1 MIKRTIQRLHNSI
14 AAIMSNLPAPSPD
27 CLVNDIKTL
36 GLMPYGYVLFYIL
49 PVFSCLE
56 VLKNVVFFCSVSFD
70 RSEKQR
76 IKKTMPSLYP
86 KNQRPLKR

>member
-1 MIKRTIQRLHNSI
+1 MIILSLGVMIKRTIQRLHNSI

-27 CLVNDIKTL
+27 CLVNDI

-56 VLKNVVFFCSVSFD
+56 VLKMLVFWFC
-70 RSEKQR
+70 
-76 IKKTMPSLYP
+76 II
-86 KNQRPLKR
+86 